1 MYGEETAPRYEYDYN
16 AKGQVARV
24 RDNLLNRTTQ
34 SEYDLANRPVR
45 VKTSEDAK
53 HVYTGQVAYDNVYGN
68 LSEFTEK
75 VGENRQEFGTKFG
88 YDDENR
94 PTSLTYSIGAT
105 TIGQSTTT
113 IDKLNRTTF
122 SAVKLGSKTFTSEY
136 HFAAG
141 GYGTGS
147 VTNLVSSITQPGCNC
162 GYGYDDNG
170 NIASATLNGKWTGY
184 TYDALGQLIQVNDHS
199 DTRSGE
205 NGTTW
210 KYTYDLGGN
219 ILKKERFAYAD
230 TTNPL
235 ETVTYEY
242 GDANWRD
249 KLTAVNGST
258 IRYDAIGNPLND
270 GTWTY
275 TWQNGRQLQKMQKSG
290 VTAEFVYNADGLRV
304 QKTVNGVAT
313 KYTLHGKNVVHMTS
327 GTDELHFFYDAQN
340 RPAVVV
346 YNGTAYAYVKSLQG
360 DILAILDENGN
371 TVVSYGYDAWGAPLW
386 CIGELAETLGKVQPF
401 RYRGYALDEET
412 ELYYNQSRFYNPSIA
427 RFITADTTGVL
438 TASLKSLT
446 EKNLF
451 AYCDNN
457 PVMRKDIDGA
467 FWDTFFDIVSLAVSV
482 CEVIANPTDPWAWAG
497 LAGDVVDLVPFV
509 TGVGEVTRAVK
520 AANKAGDVLT
530 IQKAA
535 DFTDDAADIIK
546 GLDRSSGFTKST
558 RSAGTQI
565 HKGYKV
571 GMPGKEYDKI
581 KGIRI
586 DYLDMDNKVIY
597 ELKPF
602 NPRSVKQGVRQL
614 EKYNQKLD
622 GEYKMVLEV
631 Y

>member
-1 MYGEETAPRYEYDYN
+1 MTGVVYGKETAPRYEYDYN

-45 VKTSEDAK
+45 VKTAEAGQ

-75 VGENRQEFGTKFG
+75 VGENRQEYGTKFG

-184 TYDALGQLIQVNDHS
+184 TYDALGQLIQGNDHS

-235 ETVTYEY
+235 ETVTYTY

-275 TWQNGRQLQKMQKSG
+275 T
-290 VTAEFVYNADGLRV
+290 
-304 QKTVNGVAT
+304 
-313 KYTLHGKNVVHMTS
+313 
-327 GTDELHFFYDAQN
+327 
-340 RPAVVV
+340 
-346 YNGTAYAYVKSLQG
+346 
-360 DILAILDENGN
+360 
-371 TVVSYGYDAWGAPLW
+371 
-386 CIGELAETLGKVQPF
+386 
-401 RYRGYALDEET
+401 
-412 ELYYNQSRFYNPSIA
+412 
-427 RFITADTTGVL
+427 
-438 TASLKSLT
+438 
-446 EKNLF
+446 
-451 AYCDNN
+451 
-457 PVMRKDIDGA
+457 
-467 FWDTFFDIVSLAVSV
+467 
-482 CEVIANPTDPWAWAG
+482 
-497 LAGDVVDLVPFV
+497 
-509 TGVGEVTRAVK
+509 
-520 AANKAGDVLT
+520 
-530 IQKAA
+530 
-535 DFTDDAADIIK
+535 
-546 GLDRSSGFTKST
+546 
-558 RSAGTQI
+558 
-565 HKGYKV
+565 
-571 GMPGKEYDKI
+571 
-581 KGIRI
+581 
-586 DYLDMDNKVIY
+586 
-597 ELKPF
+597 
-602 NPRSVKQGVRQL
+602 
-614 EKYNQKLD
+614 
-622 GEYKMVLEV
+622 
-631 Y
+631 